1 MPLPHLL
8 PLLRGCSPAPTSGF
22 ADAGRLCVMTR
33 VVWRSQVPRFLGNLA
48 LCGLFSLVAG
58 WPSTRAAM
66 GADEAQMK
74 AADERIAKLIQQ
86 LGAEQFLVRERA
98 QAELE
103 RIGVSAFDALD
114 EARDSDD
121 IEVAMR
127 VRYLLRIL
135 SANWSQEED
144 TPEVK
149 AVLKG
154 YGEQLEAERKSR
166 MERLAA
172 FGHNRALASL
182 CRLAR
187 FETNQALSKEAALMV
202 MMATEP
208 TKPEDRK
215 TLAASVRMVVGD
227 SRRPAAHW
235 LRAFAQ
241 TLEDPQATRETWQR
255 VVDQEVAAVNAMSST
270 TNTIVGRDLLRW
282 HCDYLRRLNAQGD
295 AEGAARRLV
304 ATVEGTPAE
313 LAELVGWL
321 MERQYWGLVQ
331 ELAARFPKEFDKSP
345 PLIYRRAESLV
356 KQGNKV
362 DGEALAEA
370 AFKSQPE
377 SAQPHLEMALELR
390 DRGLFPWS
398 EREFRKV
405 LSLAASLEQEELNAR
420 YRFSEMLYDLERP
433 LEAAEIWKT
442 FIDRMDADP
451 ASREQ
456 FANSKQFFRSRM
468 HYFFASHYS
477 KTGDLAKAREHLDQG
492 IRIDPNDADVLIAMF
507 RLPGADEAWKRRVSA
522 LISQSAA
529 HFLDLVHRWE
539 QLIDQAPAPEI
550 REEALENLANCCNQ
564 YAWLVGNTEG
574 NFDEAVR
581 LSHRS
586 IELMPKTASYLDT
599 LAHCYF
605 AKRDYASAVKFQSLA
620 ARREP
625 HSQQILRQLRV
636 FERALSEKAP

>member
-1 MPLPHLL
+1 MPIPHPLP
-8 PLLRGCSPAPTSGF
+8 PLRGCFLCPSPGLASR
-22 ADAGRLCVMTR
+22 AISRARR
-33 VVWRSQVPRFLGNLA
+33 VVRGPLLGCLLA
-48 LCGLFSLVAG
+48 LVALGGAAGLLTGKLSPG
-58 WPSTRAAM
+58 AAAA
-66 GADEAQMK
+66 ADEAAMK
-74 AADERIAKLIQQ
+74 AADERIAKLIRQ

-127 VRYLLRIL
+127 VRYLLRVL

-154 YGEQLEAERKSR
+154 YGEQLDAERKSR

-172 FGHNRALASL
+172 FGHTRALASL

-202 MMATEP
+202 MMAVEP
-208 TKPEDRK
+208 AKPEDRQA
-215 TLAASVRMVVGD
+215 LAASVRLVVGD

-241 TLEDPQATRETWQR
+241 TLEDPRATRATWQQF
-255 VVDQEVAAVNAMSST
+255 VDQEVSAVNAMSPN

-282 HCDYLRRLNAQGD
+282 HCDYLRRLDARGD
-295 AEGAARRLV
+295 AEAAARRLV
-304 ATVEGTPAE
+304 TTVEGTPAE

-331 ELAARFPKEFDKSP
+331 ELAGRFPKEFDKSP
-345 PLIYRRAESLV
+345 PLIYRRAEALV
-356 KQGNKV
+356 KQGNAS
-362 DGEALAEA
+362 DGEALAET

-377 SAQPHLEMALELR
+377 SAQSHLEMALELR
-390 DRGLFPWS
+390 DRGLFSWS

-420 YRFSEMLYDLERP
+420 YRFSEMLYDLERS
-433 LEAAEIWKT
+433 LEAAEVWKT

-468 HYFFASHYS
+468 HYFFASHYA
-477 KTGDLAKAREHLDQG
+477 KTGDLDKAREHLDQG

-507 RLPGADEAWKRRVSA
+507 RLPGADEAWKRRVSG

-529 HFLDLVHRWE
+529 HFLDFVHRWE
-539 QLIDQAPAPEI
+539 LLIDQAPAPEI
-550 REEALENLANCCNQ
+550 REEGFENLANCCNQ

-605 AKRDYASAVKFQSLA
+605 AKRDYASAVKYQSLA

-636 FERALSEKAP
+636 FERALSDKKP